1 MPDTPLLGLVAL
13 PVPAY
18 VFELIGVAIFSVT
31 GVLAVVRRDLDM
43 FGALMLGM
51 VTAVGGG
58 TLRDLMIRAPIFWF
72 NDFNYVWAAVFGAL
86 AAFWLAAYLK
96 NTLRPLLYLDAL
108 GAALFTIAAASKVLT
123 MGYAGPIAVLM
134 GVLTGIGG
142 GLIRDVLA
150 GRQTLLMSRDIYA
163 TPILFGCTIFV
174 LLRGMTETFGY
185 AGFAGV
191 VVIFTVRAAAIHWHL
206 QMPAWLTHR
215 A

>member
-1 MPDTPLLGLVAL
+1 MTDAPLLGLVDI

-18 VFELIGVAIFSVT
+18 YFELVGVAIFAIT

-51 VTAVGGG
+51 VTAIGGG

-72 NDFNYVWAAVFGAL
+72 SDFNYVWAAVLGAL
-86 AAFWLAAYLK
+86 LAFWLAKYVRS
-96 NTLRPLLYLDAL
+96 TIRPLLYLDAF

-123 MGYAGPIAVLM
+123 MGYVGPIAVLM

-163 TPILFGCTIFV
+163 TPILLGCTIFV
-174 LLRGMTETFGY
+174 LLRGITETFGY
-185 AGFAGV
+185 AGFVGAA
-191 VVIFTVRAAAIHWHL
+191 VIFAVRSAAIYWHL

>member
-1 MPDTPLLGLVAL
+1 MSDAPLLGLVDL
-13 PVPAY
+13 PVAAY
-18 VFELIGVAIFSVT
+18 YFELIGVAIFAVT

-43 FGALMLGM
+43 FGALILGM

-72 NDFNYVWAAVFGAL
+72 NDFNYVWAAVLGAL
-86 AAFWLAAYLK
+86 LAFWLAKYMRS
-96 NTLRPLLYLDAL
+96 TMPPLLYLDAF
-108 GAALFTIAAASKVLT
+108 GAALFTIAAASKVMT
-123 MGYAGPIAVLM
+123 MGFGGPIAVLM

-150 GRQTLLMSRDIYA
+150 GRTTLLMSRDIYA
-163 TPILFGCTIFV
+163 TPILLGCTIFV
-174 LLRGMTETFGY
+174 LLRGITETFGY
-185 AGFAGV
+185 AGFIGAA
-191 VVIFTVRAAAIHWHL
+191 VIFAVRSAAIHWHL